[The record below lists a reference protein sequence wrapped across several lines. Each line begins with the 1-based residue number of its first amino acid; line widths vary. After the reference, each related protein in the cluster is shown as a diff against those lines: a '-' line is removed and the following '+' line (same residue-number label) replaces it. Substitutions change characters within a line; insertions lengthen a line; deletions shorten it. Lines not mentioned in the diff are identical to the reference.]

1 MKLSVIIVS
10 YNTRALTLAC
20 IASVYRETGS
30 DCEIIVV
37 DNASTDGSA
46 RAIHG
51 VFPSYRYPD
60 LRLYELEQNI
70 GFAAANNLA
79 ATEARGDYLLL
90 LNPDTVV
97 LDRALDRLVRFA
109 DGHPEYGIYGGS
121 TLSADGSL
129 NPAAGR
135 IKPSLW
141 GMFCVALGLAKLF
154 PRTRL
159 FNPESLAWWSWDEPR
174 KVDIVAGCLLM
185 IRKEE
190 WQRLGGLDARY
201 FTHGEDADLCL
212 RAARV
217 GLQPVLVP
225 EARIVH
231 HGGASERLRSDK
243 LIQLFRARVQLL
255 REHYLPVIATAGIF
269 LLLLHN
275 IVRVAG
281 FGLASTISEAA
292 ENRRDEW
299 LNIWSRRHD
308 WVQTVS
314 AMRGVATAAAG
325 DPWRKPLDH

>member
-46 RAIHG
+46 RAIHR
-51 VFPSYRYPD
+51 VFPPDRYPD

-79 ATEARGDYLLL
+79 ATEARGEYVLL

-121 TLSADGSL
+121 TVFADGSR
-129 NPAAGR
+129 NPTAGWM
-135 IKPSLW
+135 KPTLW
-141 GMFCVALGLAKLF
+141 SMFCVALGLAKLF

-159 FNPESLAWWSWDEPR
+159 FNPESLAWWSWDAPR
-174 KVDIVAGCLLM
+174 RVDIVTGCLLM
-185 IRKEE
+185 MRREE
-190 WQRLGGLDARY
+190 WRRLGGFDPQY
-201 FTHGEDADLCL
+201 FMYGEDADLCL
-212 RAARV
+212 RAAKV

-231 HGGASERLRSDK
+231 HGGASEPLRSDK
-243 LIQLFRARVQLL
+243 LVRLFRAKAQLFRA
-255 REHYLPVIATAGIF
+255 HYLPAHAAALMA
-269 LLLLHN
+269 LLRLWCLLR
-275 IVRVAG
+275 IVM
-281 FGLASTISEAA
+281 FGLAQPVRRSAQRRRREWADVWRRRGDWQPPGLAA
-292 ENRRDEW
+292 
-299 LNIWSRRHD
+299 
-308 WVQTVS
+308 
-314 AMRGVATAAAG
+314 
-325 DPWRKPLDH
+325 